1 MEDIIL
7 ITELNDFIFCPASI
21 YFHHLYGSRDPVL
34 FQSEA
39 QIKGTKAHEA
49 VDSGCYSKKSSI
61 LQSLDVYCEKY
72 RLLGKIDIYDGK
84 KKILR
89 ERKRQIKQVYDGYI
103 FQVYGQYFSLI
114 EMGYEVDKMEL
125 YSMIDNKKYP
135 IELPHNNINMLMKF
149 EMLIH
154 EMREFRLDD
163 RFIQE
168 NANKCKNCIYEPACD
183 RGNIGAK

>member
-1 MEDIIL
+1 MKR
-7 ITELNDFIFCPASI
+7 
-21 YFHHLYGSRDPVL
+21 RDV
-34 FQSEA
+34 
-39 QIKGTKAHEA
+39 
-49 VDSGCYSKKSSI
+49 
-61 LQSLDVYCEKY
+61 
-72 RLLGKIDIYDGK
+72 
-84 KKILR
+84 
-89 ERKRQIKQVYDGYI
+89 
-103 FQVYGQYFSLI
+103 I
-114 EMGYEVDKMEL
+114 EFEVDKMEL